1 MHHELSALRTAAGLA
16 DAGKLTRDDLSD
28 VSLDV
33 LFGRHMAG
41 IAGAS
46 ASIAARYRLHHQIP
60 AVKIIHRELIIDR
73 ADDPAQTPFHDARP
87 GAGVP
92 KGRVEVRNGATGQG
106 SNSVQVRQ
114 YNERVILTLLRRL
127 GEASKADLARHAKLT
142 NNTAGQIVRD
152 LEEQHLVR
160 TGGKRSGARGQPATI
175 LHLNPEGAYSVGFK
189 LGRRSMDALLVDF
202 AGRVIERRRLERA
215 FPMPE
220 EAVAFASESVAGL
233 RRLISGSA
241 SKRLAGLGVA
251 MPYNLGSWQRE
262 LDIPLA
268 AYRRWNEFDL
278 GGALAEATGLEVFVE
293 NDGTAAAVAELFQG
307 QDRSLDDFLYVFV
320 GAALGGGVV
329 LGGDYRRGVN
339 ANAGDI
345 GLMPTSPSRLG
356 SAPHA
361 DGKPEIALTRA
372 SVNALIRHL
381 RANGEAVEGREQL
394 EGLLERGHPALDE
407 WLDDAA
413 DALVLPLLSAARVL
427 DVAAVV
433 IDGTLPRTIL
443 DQLIERITVALA
455 AASPESREPPRIL
468 RGTVGRDAPAM
479 GAAILPL
486 HLNFSSSRDI
496 LLA

>member
-1 MHHELSALRTAAGLA
+1 
-16 DAGKLTRDDLSD
+16 
-28 VSLDV
+28 
-33 LFGRHMAG
+33 
-41 IAGAS
+41 
-46 ASIAARYRLHHQIP
+46 
-60 AVKIIHRELIIDR
+60 
-73 ADDPAQTPFHDARP
+73 
-87 GAGVP
+87 
-92 KGRVEVRNGATGQG
+92 VRNGATGQG
-106 SNSVQVRQ
+106 SNSVQVRH

-127 GEASKADLARHAKLT
+127 GEASKADLARHARLT

-160 TGGKRSGARGQPATI
+160 VGGKRMGARGQPATI

-189 LGRRSMDALLVDF
+189 LGRRSLDALLVDF

-233 RRLISGSA
+233 RRLVDGRGRTRI
-241 SKRLAGLGVA
+241 AGLGVA

-278 GGALAEATGLEVFVE
+278 GGALAGATGLEVFCE

-307 QDRSLDDFLYVFV
+307 QERSLDDFLYVFV

-345 GLMPTSPSRLG
+345 GLMPTGPSRLS
-356 SAPHA
+356 SAPTPA
-361 DGKPEIALTRA
+361 DGRPEIALTRA

-381 RANGEAVEGREQL
+381 RDCGEPVETREQL
-394 EGLLERGHPALDE
+394 DALLEQGHPAVYE
-407 WLDDAA
+407 WLADAA
-413 DALVLPLLSAARVL
+413 DALVLPLLAAARVL

-433 IDGTLPRTIL
+433 VDGTLPRTMV
-443 DQLIERITVALA
+443 DQLIERLGRALA
-455 AASPESREPPRIL
+455 AASPESREPPRL
-468 RGTVGRDAPAM
+468 SRGTVGRDAPAI